1 MYPSNNAIKCPIMIQ
16 TSPKSALI
24 DPVNVEP
31 MLVNVGLENNTL
43 NGVLVTDEQDV
54 FEETVIWYSWTITQF
69 ET

>member
-1 MYPSNNAIKCPIMIQ
+1 MYPSNNAIKSPIMIQ
-16 TSPKSALI
+16 TSPKSSLI